1 MDKNVRPYKQRRD
14 SCAIACMLMAL
25 EYYKIIE
32 KANWYDE
39 RKFYRIYGSKY
50 IPGTPFSALA
60 YHFSKKGLDTTI
72 YHSEENL
79 FKNDKKVFEENVFDL
94 VMDEYKEYLERAIS
108 KGTKVINGID
118 INVNLLKQK
127 VMDGNIVILALE
139 LQGGYHAILISGYE
153 DNHFI
158 VCDPLYKNKQQR
170 TVEEIER
177 FMNTSIGKWFISI
190 RDEII

>member
-177 FMNTSIGKWFISI
+177 FMNTSIGKWFITI